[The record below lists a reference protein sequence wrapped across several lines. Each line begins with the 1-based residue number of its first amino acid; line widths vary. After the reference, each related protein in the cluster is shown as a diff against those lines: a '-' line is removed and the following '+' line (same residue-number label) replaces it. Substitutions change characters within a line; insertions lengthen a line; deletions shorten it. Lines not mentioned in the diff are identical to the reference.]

1 MAEPPSASPSDWT
14 CHLQR
19 WQDAGLIDPREAAA
33 ISRWEQARAQ
43 HEARRPELSRV
54 LGWPVRLMILLG
66 SLLLAAGLLL
76 FVAAHWDHLSPL
88 WRAVLLVLLTTGLH
102 GGGSWFAEG
111 FPAMGLGLHAVGTSS
126 FGAAVFLFA
135 QIFHLEVAWSFQWG
149 LLLWSL
155 GAAAGWLLLRQWPQL
170 VLLSL
175 LGPAWLM
182 AVLTLQ
188 LDRFASE
195 WFAQSGQIPFAAGA
209 VLLALTYFT
218 APARPS
224 PSEQKR
230 VLMWVGGLA
239 LWPAIGAWLVCSLSR
254 DPSAGWLPSFAW
266 WSGLLWLLMLGGP
279 MLLGWW
285 LRRQRVWPLG
295 IAMAWLLLDLQ
306 IPGQEITAF
315 RYLWWGVGAFGLMA
329 WGALEVR
336 AERVNVG
343 IGLFAITLL
352 GFYVM
357 EVMGRLERSFS
368 LLGLGLLFLVGGW
381 GLQRLRRR
389 LLPAGGE
396 RRS

>member
-1 MAEPPSASPSDWT
+1 MADPPSEWQSL
-14 CHLQR
+14 LQR
-19 WQDAGLIDPREAAA
+19 WQNAGLIKSAEAAA
-33 ISRWEQARAQ
+33 IVRWEQAQAQ
-43 HEARRPELSRV
+43 GPTEALRPEVSRV

-76 FVAAHWDHLSPL
+76 FVAAHWDQLSPL
-88 WRAVLLVLLTTGLH
+88 WRAVLLVLLTTALH

-111 FPAMGLGLHAVGTSS
+111 FPAMGLGLHGVGTIS

-155 GAAAGWLLLRQWPQL
+155 GAGVGWLLLRQWPQL

-175 LGPAWLM
+175 LAPAWLI
-182 AVLTLQ
+182 AVLDLQ
-188 LDRFASE
+188 LDRLAPE
-195 WFAQSGQIPFAAGA
+195 GWAQVGAIPFAAGS
-209 VLLALTYFT
+209 VLLAVTYFT
-218 APARPS
+218 APSRPS
-224 PSEQKR
+224 PSDAKR

-239 LWPAIGAWLVCSLSR
+239 LWPALVAWLVVSLSR
-254 DPSAGWLPSFAW
+254 DASVESLPSFAW

-279 MLLGWW
+279 MLLGWG

-295 IAMAWLLLDLQ
+295 IAMVWLLLDLQ
-306 IPGQEITAF
+306 IPGPEITAF
-315 RYLWWGVGAFGLMA
+315 RYLWWGLGAIGLMA
-329 WGALEVR
+329 WGAVEVR

-343 IGLFAITLL
+343 IALFAITLL

-389 LLPAGGE
+389 LLPAGGDK
-396 RRS
+396 RS